1 MGGERG
7 HAPANLHREDGEWPR
22 LEASLRHDAVVQE
35 GHGGGG
41 EELWA
46 EEDDERE
53 LLRRAIIPGLR
64 QLRPVGFSHVSFE
77 RGALMQCLSP

>member
-41 EELWA
+41 EELK
-46 EEDDERE
+46 E
-53 LLRRAIIPGLR
+53 LLQEVVPRREGDRADGR
-64 QLRPVGFSHVSFE
+64 RGVGE
-77 RGALMQCLSP
+77 R